1 MKMVECVICVSVSF
15 ERTSLMAGR
24 SMFRTKMVECV
35 ICVSV
40 SFERTSLMAGRSMF
54 RLWFYFEGFFLLFRG
69 ADSFLYFT
77 NKHVQKMSK
86 MYNS

>member
-1 MKMVECVICVSVSF
+1 
-15 ERTSLMAGR
+15 MAGR

-54 RLWFYFEGFFLLFRG
+54 RLWFYFEGFFLIIPR
-69 ADSFLYFT
+69 SRFLPVLYKQT
-77 NKHVQKMSK
+77 CTKNVKNV
-86 MYNS
+86 